1 MNDVHIPEYGVV
13 LAELTASGEVGL
25 AYRQLASVLLRQY
38 LDCHWSSLA
47 EKFAEPV
54 ATDHVRECEEG
65 KK

>member
-1 MNDVHIPEYGVV
+1 M
-13 LAELTASGEVGL
+13 LAELTASGEVSV

-54 ATDHVRECEEG
+54 PADHVRNDG
-65 KK
+65 GGGGFTRV